1 MRWLGG
7 TVKFAFLGLLV
18 VFALGP
24 FYWMLVTSLTGAA
37 NPLATGNSWWP
48 EGVTMAHYSAALRS
62 TAFRAWVANT
72 VLVTAATVAISLAC
86 SLSAGYALAL
96 LRVPHS
102 RSLVLA
108 FFATYLLPQGVLFIP
123 LLRTLSAMHLTGS
136 PLALVVTFPG
146 LVIPFGTWVIWSFVR
161 GLPPELFEQARLEG
175 ASAVNLAV
183 RVLLPLAWPALAAVS
198 VFAVAV
204 VFNDFLYSFTFIS
217 KLQSQTLIGALATT
231 DTDMDDPGFV
241 FAAMLLGTAP
251 VAVLCSFFAG
261 SYARGLGTGL
271 VEA

>member
-1 MRWLGG
+1 MRWLWG
-7 TVKFAFLGLLV
+7 TARFAFIGLLMT
-18 VFALGP
+18 FALGP
-24 FYWMLVTSLTGAA
+24 FYWMLVTSITGAA
-37 NPLATGNSWWP
+37 NPLASGNSWWP
-48 EGVTMAHYSAALRS
+48 EGVTGVHYAAVLES
-62 TAFRAWVANT
+62 TGFRTWFANT
-72 VLVTAATVAISLAC
+72 ALVTSATVAISLVC

-123 LLRTLSAMHLTGS
+123 LVRMLSALHLTGS

-146 LVIPFGTWVIWSFVR
+146 LVIPFGTWVIWSCLQE
-161 GLPPELFEQARLEG
+161 LPRELFEQARLEG
-175 ASAVNLAV
+175 ASAVDGVA
-183 RVLLPLAWPALAAVS
+183 RVLLPLAGPALAAVA

-217 KLQSQTLIGALATT
+217 RPESQTLIGALATT

-251 VAVLCSFFAG
+251 VALFCSFFAD
-261 SYARGLGTGL
+261 SYARGLGAGL
-271 VEA
+271 VEG